1 MGRPTKPIM
10 LKQEERSKL
19 LEWAR
24 RPKTAQRLAIRARI
38 VLGCADGKENR
49 QVARELRITDQTVCK
64 WRERFRIDGLE
75 GLADEPRPGAPRK
88 ISDAQVEALITRTL
102 ESTPAQG
109 THWSTRTIAQA
120 IGMSQSAISRIWR
133 AFSLQ
138 PHRVETFKLSTDPF
152 FVEKVRDIVG
162 LYLNPPERA
171 LVLCV
176 DEKSQV
182 QALDRTR
189 PVLPLRPG
197 VPARQTH
204 DYIRNGTTSL
214 FAALDVATGKVIGS
228 CHRRHRHQEFLRF
241 LERID
246 QAVPAH
252 LDIHLVMDNYGTH
265 KMPKVKRWFA
275 RRPRYHV
282 HFTPTSASWLNQV
295 ERFFGLLTDRRIRRG
310 TFGSVRE
317 LESAIRDY
325 LLQHNQNSQPFT
337 WTADADSILKKIAR
351 FCLRTSDSGH

>member
-1 MGRPTKPIM
+1 MGRPTQPIV
-10 LKQEERSKL
+10 LAEEERQKL
-19 LEWAR
+19 QEWAR
-24 RPKTAQRLAIRARI
+24 RPKSSQRLALRARI
-38 VLGCADGKENR
+38 VLGCADGLENR
-49 QVARELRITDQTVCK
+49 QVARQLRITDQTVCK
-64 WRERFRIDGLE
+64 WRERFRRARLE
-75 GLADEPRPGAPRK
+75 GLADEPRPGTPRK
-88 ISDAQVEALITRTL
+88 ISDADIEALITRTL
-102 ESTPAQG
+102 ESTPGQAS
-109 THWSTRTIAQA
+109 HWSTRAMA
-120 IGMSQSAISRIWR
+120 AASGMSQATVSRVWR
-133 AFSLQ
+133 AFGLQ
-138 PHRVETFKLSTDPF
+138 PHRVEAFKLSADPF

-162 LYLNPPERA
+162 LYLNPPQRA

-176 DEKSQV
+176 DEKSQI

-189 PVLPLRPG
+189 PILPLRPG

-214 FAALDVATGKVIGS
+214 FAALDIATGKVIGS
-228 CHRRHRHQEFLRF
+228 LHHRQRHQEFLRF

-246 QAVPAH
+246 EAVPEN

-265 KMPKVKRWFA
+265 KMPKVQRWFA
-275 RRPRYHV
+275 RRPRYHL

-295 ERFFGLLTDRRIRRG
+295 ERFFALLTARRIRRG

-325 LLQHNQNSQPFT
+325 LAHHNATPRPFT

-351 FCLRTSDSGH
+351 FCMRTSDSGH

>member
-1 MGRPTKPIM
+1 M
-10 LKQEERSKL
+10 
-19 LEWAR
+19 
-24 RPKTAQRLAIRARI
+24 RARI
-38 VLGCADGKENR
+38 VLGCAEGRENR

-64 WRERFRIDGLE
+64 WRERFRANGLE
-75 GLADEPRPGAPRK
+75 GLADEPRPGTPRK
-88 ISDAQVEALITRTL
+88 IGDSQVEALITRTL
-102 ESTPAQG
+102 ESTPPRG
-109 THWSTRTIAQA
+109 THWSTRTMAQA
-120 IGMSQSAISRIWR
+120 ARMSQSAISRIWR

-152 FVEKVRDIVG
+152 FVEKVRGIVG

-171 LVLCV
+171 LALCV

-189 PVLPLRPG
+189 PILALRLG
-197 VPARQTH
+197 ARARQTH

-214 FAALDVATGKVIGS
+214 IAALDVATGKVIGS

-246 QAVPAH
+246 ETVPEP

-295 ERFFGLLTDRRIRRG
+295 ERFFGILTDRRIRRG

-325 LLQHNQNSQPFT
+325 LTHHNQNSTPFS
-337 WTADADSILKKIAR
+337 WTADADSSSKDRPLLYAN
-351 FCLRTSDSGH
+351 F

>member
-1 MGRPTKPIM
+1 MGRPTKPIV
-10 LKQEERSKL
+10 LRNDERDKL
-19 LEWAR
+19 QEWAR
-24 RPKTAQRLAIRARI
+24 RPKTAQRLALRARI
-38 VLGCADGKENR
+38 VLDCADGMENR
-49 QVARELRITDQTVCK
+49 QVAQPLGITDQTVCK
-64 WRERFRIDGLE
+64 WRERFRTAGLE
-75 GLADEPRPGAPRK
+75 GLADEPRPGAPRT
-88 ISDAQVEALITRTL
+88 ITDARVEALITRTL
-102 ESTPAQG
+102 ETAPPQG
-109 THWSTRTIAQA
+109 THWSTRTMADA
-120 IGMSQSAISRIWR
+120 TGLSQSAISRIWR

-138 PHRVETFKLSTDPF
+138 PHRVEAFKLSSDPF

-182 QALDRTR
+182 QALDRTQ
-189 PVLPLRPG
+189 PLLPLRPG

-204 DYIRNGTTSL
+204 DYIRHGTTSL
-214 FAALDVATGKVIGS
+214 FAALDVATGHVIGS
-228 CHRRHRHQEFLRF
+228 RHRRQRHHEFLRF

-246 QAVPAH
+246 TAIPEKPDV
-252 LDIHLVMDNYGTH
+252 HLVMDNYGTH
-265 KMPKVKRWFA
+265 KTPKVKRWFA
-275 RRPRYHV
+275 RRPRYPL

-325 LLQHNQNSQPFT
+325 LAPHNQHPKPFA

-351 FCLRTSDSGH
+351 FCIRTSDSGH

>member
-1 MGRPTKPIM
+1 MGRPTKPIV
-10 LKQEERSKL
+10 LKEEERTKL
-19 LEWAR
+19 QEWAR
-24 RPKTAQRLAIRARI
+24 RPKTSQRLATRARI
-38 VLGCADGKENR
+38 VLGCAEGRENR

-64 WRERFRIDGLE
+64 WRERFRANGLE

-102 ESTPAQG
+102 ESTPTQG

-120 IGMSQSAISRIWR
+120 TGMSQSAISRIWR

-246 QAVPAH
+246 EAVPET

-317 LESAIRDY
+317 LEAAIRDY
-325 LLQHNQNSQPFT
+325 LALHNESPKPFT